1 MKKSYVGQ
9 ILIECPSSL
18 FLLYVKN
25 ETEVSKIQT
34 FMKNMSSVSKMEL
47 RDIHTWCN
55 RQGIDYVTKFLLR
68 KEFTFDRT
76 LRAFLRFFKLKIK
89 YEWHLLPV

>member
-1 MKKSYVGQ
+1 MRKTYLGQ

-18 FLLYVKN
+18 FLLYVKD
-25 ETEVSKIQT
+25 ETEASKIQT
-34 FMKNMSSVSKMEL
+34 FMKNIQSVNKMEL

-55 RQGIDYVTKFLLR
+55 RQGIDYATKFR
-68 KEFTFDRT
+68 FHKEFTLDRT
-76 LRAFLRFFKLKIK
+76 LRAFLRFFKLKMK